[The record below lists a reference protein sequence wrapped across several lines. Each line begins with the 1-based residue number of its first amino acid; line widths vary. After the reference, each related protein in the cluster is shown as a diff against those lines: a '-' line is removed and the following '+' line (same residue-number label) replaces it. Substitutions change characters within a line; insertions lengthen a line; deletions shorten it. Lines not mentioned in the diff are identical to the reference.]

1 MSTENR
7 QKVAESVSEADVSRQ
22 GFVVSSMTF
31 ISRVSGLVRD
41 IAFSYVFGAS
51 NLADVFF
58 VAFRI
63 PNFFRRVFAEGA
75 FNQAFIPVLVEF
87 SAEGK

>member
-1 MSTENR
+1 MGGDGGGNGEE
-7 QKVAESVSEADVSRQ
+7 KVAESVSEADVSRQ

-58 VAFRI
+58 VAFTA
-63 PNFFRRVFAEGA
+63 FFLRPG
-75 FNQAFIPVLVEF
+75 
-87 SAEGK
+87 